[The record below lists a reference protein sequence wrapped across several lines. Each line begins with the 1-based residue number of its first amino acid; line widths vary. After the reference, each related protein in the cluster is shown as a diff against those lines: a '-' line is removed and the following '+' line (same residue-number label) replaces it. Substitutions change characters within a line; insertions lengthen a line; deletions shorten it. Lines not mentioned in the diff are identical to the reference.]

1 VTERTIF
8 NFNGKVALIEWFD
21 VHRRLLPWRD
31 HSNPYAIWLSE
42 VILQQTRVE
51 QGLPYWERFMS
62 KYPSVEKLADAPF
75 DEIMALWAGLG
86 YYSRARNL
94 HAAAKAVV
102 ALGGFPST
110 RDGLL
115 DLPGVGPYT
124 AAAISSMAF
133 QEVVPALDGNAL
145 RVYTRYFAVAERI
158 DQKRTLRHIEALCTP
173 LLDSSRPGDSNQA
186 IMDLGSRICTPT
198 RPQCS
203 ECPLQHGCEAHR
215 RGTMESFP
223 VKPAKKPPQAETWT
237 LYVPQSFG
245 KFGLVRRP
253 EKGIWSGLW
262 CFPSTLP
269 DEYVSIPGIRTQHL
283 LSHRVLTLEFHE
295 ILENQP
301 RSEDAWTWF
310 TLEEVKNLGLPVPI
324 RWWFEEKNY
333 I

>member
-1 VTERTIF
+1 MTERTIF

-158 DQKRTLRHIEALCTP
+158 DQKRTLRHIEELCTP

-198 RPQCS
+198 RPQCG

-223 VKPAKKPPQAETWT
+223 VKPAKKPPRRKPGPSMSLSLSGNLAWFVAPKKEFGPACGASQAPC
-237 LYVPQSFG
+237 LMNMSVFPAFA
-245 KFGLVRRP
+245 RN
-253 EKGIWSGLW
+253 I
-262 CFPSTLP
+262 CFPTECL
-269 DEYVSIPGIRTQHL
+269 HW
-283 LSHRVLTLEFHE
+283 
-295 ILENQP
+295 N
-301 RSEDAWTWF
+301 F
-310 TLEEVKNLGLPVPI
+310 TKSWKISPARKMHGLGLPSK
-324 RWWFEEKNY
+324 R
-333 I
+333 